1 MRVLHVLPSLS
12 PHWGGPVSLL
22 QLLLP
27 ALREKGVESE
37 ILTVE
42 GSRSGTPLPIKGFEL
57 TAFRSSPFAR
67 LWAGH
72 SFALSKAIDA
82 KVRQFDVVHI
92 HELWNY
98 PHFAAARSAAKSDI
112 PYVITPHGELD
123 PWAYAHKRF
132 KKRLYMSAIQRR
144 LLTRATVVQ
153 ALTTAE
159 SNQIATVADGA
170 KTTTI
175 PNGLD
180 LRTIDESAEGELS
193 PAISQFLEKY
203 KAITFMGR
211 LHQKKGIEPLI
222 DGFIKV
228 AAKSN
233 DVGLLFVG
241 PDEGGYT
248 AQLNASAR
256 ASGLSERVLVAGPI
270 NGSERFEVLKRSQAF
285 ALTSYSEGFSMA
297 VLESM
302 ACSTPV
308 IITPACHFPEAIDA
322 GAGVLTNPQAEDVE
336 MAINQLIADDGTR
349 DSMGASGRKL
359 IEDKFTIQST
369 SALMSNMYDRI
380 AL

>member
-1 MRVLHVLPSLS
+1 
-12 PHWGGPVSLL
+12 LL

-27 ALREKGVESE
+27 ALREYGVESE
-37 ILTVE
+37 ILTAT

-57 TAFRSSPFAR
+57 TAFQSSPFAR
-67 LWAGH
+67 IWAGH
-72 SFALSKAIDA
+72 SFALPKAIDA

-123 PWAYAHKRF
+123 PWAYAHKGF

-144 LLTRATVVQ
+144 LLSRAAVVQ

-159 SNQIATVADGA
+159 SDQIATVAADA
-170 KTTTI
+170 NTTTI

-180 LRTIDESAEGELS
+180 LSTIDESPKSELS
-193 PAISQFLEKY
+193 PAVSKFLERY
-203 KAITFMGR
+203 KVITFMGR

-222 DGFIKV
+222 DGFIKA

-233 DVGLLFVG
+233 DVGLLLVG

-256 ASGLSERVLVAGPI
+256 AAGLSERVLVAGAI
-270 NGSERFEVLKRSQAF
+270 NGSERFEVLRRSQAF

-308 IITPACHFPEAIDA
+308 IISPACHFPEAIDA
-322 GAGVLTNPQAEDVE
+322 GAGVLTNPHAGDVE
-336 MAINQLIADDGTR
+336 LAINRVIADDGTR
-349 DSMGASGRKL
+349 ESMGSAGRGL
-359 IEDKFTIQST
+359 IENRFTIQST
-369 SALMSNMYDRI
+369 SALMSDMYDRL
-380 AL
+380 ARPAR